1 MNLIWYFIFFWRC
14 HMTFFIWC
22 CHMTWFHSLIVH
34 VINLRLIW
42 SQIFYHE
49 QLDGC
54 EYIIKFWCLQMPP
67 LQDSALH
74 LSDTR
79 KTRLEVFFHFIFYF
93 YNGLGFTGT
102 QGFHPSEMWAS
113 FIPMLYITA
122 LPSKTS
128 FGCTFFYFLHWGF
141 TFTGLVTH
149 KGHPLWSASPS

>member
-1 MNLIWYFIFFWRC
+1 
-14 HMTFFIWC
+14 MTFFIWC

-67 LQDSALH
+67 LQDSALC

-79 KTRLEVFFHFIFYF
+79 KMRLEVFFHFILFF
-93 YNGLGFTGT
+93 YNGLGFTVT
-102 QGFHPSEMWAS
+102 QGFSSKWNVGFFHSNVVYYSFAIQDVFWLHHFLFFTLGFHLYGLGQIGRAS
-113 FIPMLYITA
+113 CRERVLM
-122 LPSKTS
+122 S
-128 FGCTFFYFLHWGF
+128 
-141 TFTGLVTH
+141 V
-149 KGHPLWSASPS
+149 